1 MCVIDLALKDLL
13 QIVRDWKSALFLV
26 IMPIVFTFFFGLIY
40 GGIGGENDPRLPVG
54 LVNHDQAGTLSA
66 GLQNLLE
73 ASDAIRPVLLEGDEA
88 DKAADSVRDEDL
100 AAAVIMPASFS
111 EQALRLRSGDVLSL
125 SKGQGSGQ
133 ALAGEEARL
142 TVIVDQS
149 TQAGQTALNA
159 VQAAMTRLLGT
170 VQTAQISAEV
180 YEAQR
185 AFEDDGARQAYVDE
199 ALALASEAWQQP
211 PLTVAVEQSGATAG
225 DEEEA
230 LWNPYA
236 HASAG
241 MIVQF
246 VVFGLNTSAMVLVL
260 ERKSRTL
267 QRLLTTPITR
277 TQVIAGHVLAMFAV
291 VFLQQVLLVAV
302 GQLAFGV
309 DYMREPLAILLVMVA
324 LALWVASLGLL
335 IGAMAKVEDQV
346 IMFSMLAMF
355 VFSALGGAWFPLDI
369 TGKAFATIGHLM
381 PTAWAMDGF
390 ENIIVRGMGF
400 DSALLPTG
408 TLLAYAVAFF
418 GLAVW
423 RFRFE

>member
-1 MCVIDLALKDLL
+1 
-13 QIVRDWKSALFLV
+13 
-26 IMPIVFTFFFGLIY
+26 
-40 GGIGGENDPRLPVG
+40 LPVG
-54 LVNHDQAGTLSA
+54 LISHDQAGTLSA

-73 ASDAIRPVLLEGDEA
+73 ASDAIRPVLLEGDKA

-100 AAAVIMPASFS
+100 AAAVIVPAGFS
-111 EQALRLRSGDVLSL
+111 E
-125 SKGQGSGQ
+125 Q
-133 ALAGEEARL
+133 ALAGEETRL

-185 AFEDDGARQAYVDE
+185 AFEDEGARQAYLDE

-211 PLTVAVEQSGATAG
+211 PLTLAVEQSGATAG

-277 TQVIAGHVLAMFAV
+277 TQVIAGHVLAMFLV
-291 VFLQQVLLVAV
+291 VFLQQVLLVV
-302 GQLAFGV
+302 FGQLAFGV
-309 DYMREPLAILLVMVA
+309 GYMREPLASLLMVVA

-335 IGAMAKVEDQV
+335 VGAMAKGEDQV

-369 TGKAFATIGHLM
+369 TGKAFAAIGHLM

-390 ENIIVRGMGF
+390 ENIILRGLGLN
-400 DSALLPTG
+400 SVLLPAG
-408 TLLAYAVAFF
+408 ILLAYAVAFF

-423 RFRFE
+423 RFGFE

>member
-1 MCVIDLALKDLL
+1 MRVIDLALKDLL
-13 QIVRDWKSALFLV
+13 QVVRDWKSALFLV

-40 GGIGGENDPRLPVG
+40 GGLGGENDPRLPVG
-54 LVNHDQAGTLSA
+54 LVNHDRAGTLSA
-66 GLQNLLE
+66 SLQNLLE
-73 ASDAIRPVLLEGDEA
+73 ASDAIRPVLLEGDKA
-88 DKAADSVRDEDL
+88 DKVAESVRDEDL
-100 AAAVIMPASFS
+100 AAAVVVPTGFS
-111 EQALRLRSGDVLSL
+111 EQALRL
-125 SKGQGSGQ
+125 GSGQ
-133 ALAGEEARL
+133 ALAGEGASL

-159 VQAAMTRLLGT
+159 AQAAVTRLLGM
-170 VQTAQISAEV
+170 VQTAQISTEV

-185 AFEDDGARQAYVDE
+185 TFEDEEARQAYVDE
-199 ALALASEAWQQP
+199 ALMLASEAWQQP
-211 PLTVAVEQSGATAG
+211 PLTVAVKQSGATAG
-225 DEEEA
+225 GEEEA

-260 ERKSRTL
+260 ERKSKTL

-277 TQVIAGHVLAMFAV
+277 TQVIAGHVLAMFLV
-291 VFLQQVLLVAV
+291 VFLQQVLLVAF

-309 DYMREPLAILLVMVA
+309 GYVREPLASFLLVVA

-335 IGAMAKVEDQV
+335 IGAMAKGEDQV

-390 ENIIVRGMGF
+390 ENIIVRGLGLN
-400 DSALLPTG
+400 SALLPAG
-408 TLLAYAVAFF
+408 ILLAYGVAFF
-418 GLAVW
+418 ALAVW

>member
-1 MCVIDLALKDLL
+1 MRVIDLALKDLL
-13 QIVRDWKSALFLV
+13 QVVRDWKSALFLV

-40 GGIGGENDPRLPVG
+40 SGIGGESDPRLPVG
-54 LVNHDQAGTLSA
+54 LVNHDRAGTLSA

-100 AAAVIMPASFS
+100 AAAVVVPTSFS
-111 EQALRLRSGDVLSL
+111 EQAM
-125 SKGQGSGQ
+125 
-133 ALAGEEARL
+133 AGEEARL

-159 VQAAMTRLLGT
+159 VQAAMTRLLGM
-170 VQTAQISAEV
+170 VQTAQISAEI
-180 YEAQR
+180 YEAQQ
-185 AFEDDGARQAYVDE
+185 AFEDEGARQAYVDE

-225 DEEEA
+225 DEEEEA

-277 TQVIAGHVLAMFAV
+277 TQVIAGHVLAMFLV
-291 VFLQQVLLVAV
+291 VFLQQVLLVAF

-309 DYMREPLAILLVMVA
+309 GYMREPLASFLMVVA

-335 IGAMAKVEDQV
+335 IGAMAKGEDQV

-390 ENIIVRGMGF
+390 ENLILRGLGLN
-400 DSALLPTG
+400 SALLPAG
-408 TLLAYAVAFF
+408 ILLAYAVAFF

-423 RFRFE
+423 WFRFE